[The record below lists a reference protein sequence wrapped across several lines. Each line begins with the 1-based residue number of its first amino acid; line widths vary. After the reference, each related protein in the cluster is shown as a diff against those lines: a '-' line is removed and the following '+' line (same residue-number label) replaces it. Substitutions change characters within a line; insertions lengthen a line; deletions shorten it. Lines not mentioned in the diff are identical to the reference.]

1 MIGERQAPRASAK
14 KEQIAS
20 AARDLFLTQGYAGT
34 TMDGVSAVAGVS
46 KQTLYSYFPSKA
58 DLLAEVLDEEIS
70 SLRTGEVRL
79 PDVGSLAEFRAALLE
94 YARRLTSRWSREDA
108 QQLLRLAVGEVV
120 RLPEL
125 RDVVREAF
133 PGQLLG
139 QVERLISAAS
149 EAGLIHARRP
159 DLSARM
165 FLGPL
170 MSFVTIDGL
179 FRTDGVIPPD
189 AESLAYVVD
198 AFLATVRVEARR

>member
-20 AARDLFLTQGYAGT
+20 AARDLFLAQGYAGT
-34 TMDGVSAVAGVS
+34 TMDGVTAAAGVS

-58 DLLAEVLDEEIS
+58 DLLAEVLLEEVA
-70 SLRTGEVRL
+70 SLRMDEVRVSR
-79 PDVGSLAEFRAALLE
+79 VGSLSEFREALLE
-94 YARRLTSRWSREDA
+94 FARRLTSRWSRDDA
-108 QQLLRLAVGEVV
+108 LQLLRLAVGEVV

-133 PGQLLG
+133 PGRLLG
-139 QVERLISAAS
+139 QVEQLIRAAGD
-149 EAGLIHARRP
+149 AGLIEAARP

-165 FLGPL
+165 FLGPV
-170 MSFVTIDGL
+170 MSFVTLDGL
-179 FRTDGVIPPD
+179 FRTDVVIPPD

-198 AFLATVRVEARR
+198 AFLATVRNEATR